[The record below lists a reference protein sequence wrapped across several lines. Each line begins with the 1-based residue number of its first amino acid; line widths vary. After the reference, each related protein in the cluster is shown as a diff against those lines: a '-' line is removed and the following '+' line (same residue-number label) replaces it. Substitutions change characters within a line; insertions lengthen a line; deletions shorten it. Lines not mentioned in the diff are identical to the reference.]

1 MKNNV
6 SRSLLKKYCR
16 FLPVPVVFGKEQ
28 EWKDGKYV
36 DTDKDRVINDME
48 PAWTRKPTDLTD
60 EDYRKFYADL
70 YPGIDEPLFWIHL
83 NIDYPFK
90 LTGILYFPKIK
101 NNIDI
106 NRYQDTIILQPSIR
120 YRFGRRVSFLIS

>member
-1 MKNNV
+1 
-6 SRSLLKKYCR
+6 
-16 FLPVPVVFGKEQ
+16 
-28 EWKDGKYV
+28 
-36 DTDKDRVINDME
+36 ME

-106 NRYQDTIILQPSIR
+106 NRYKIQLYCNQVFVTDSVEGIFTAWGD
-120 YRFGRRVSFLIS
+120 RFAGYSVECFAFISAKRF

>member
-1 MKNNV
+1 
-6 SRSLLKKYCR
+6 
-16 FLPVPVVFGKEQ
+16 
-28 EWKDGKYV
+28 
-36 DTDKDRVINDME
+36 ME

-101 NNIDI
+101 IISISIDT
-106 NRYQDTIILQPSIR
+106 RYNYIATKYSLPIR
-120 YRFGRRVSFLIS
+120 